1 MKPRKQT
8 LTQSQKIIFICFSFC
23 LLLFLIFLVF
33 YHITDISFYNTK
45 GSCGMKYLFHLYCP
59 GCGGTRAIDM
69 LLHGRILKS
78 LMYHPII
85 VYLALYFLSYYI
97 PAFLQFFGLWKKQI
111 NYMIYVYMLVGM
123 LAVIVVH
130 FVIRNVLL
138 TVFGIDYIGEC
149 ISYWS

>member
-1 MKPRKQT
+1 MKTHKHT
-8 LTQSQKIIFICFSFC
+8 LTQSEKIIFICFSFC
-23 LLLFLIFLVF
+23 LLLFLIFLVY
-33 YHITDISFYNTK
+33 YHITDMSFYITN

-85 VYLALYFLSYYI
+85 VYLALFFLSYYI
-97 PAFLQFFGLWKKQI
+97 PTFLQFVGLYKRKI
-111 NYMIYVYMLVGM
+111 NYMTYIYILIGM
-123 LAVIVVH
+123 LIVIVVH
-130 FVIRNVLL
+130 FIVRNVLL
-138 TVFGIDYIGEC
+138 TCFGIDYIGEC

>member
-1 MKPRKQT
+1 MKT
-8 LTQSQKIIFICFSFC
+8 LKSSLTHSQKITFICISI
-23 LLLFLIFLVF
+23 LLFLFLSFLLF
-33 YHITDISFYNTK
+33 YHITDMSFYNAEGT
-45 GSCGMKYLFHLYCP
+45 CGMKYLFHLYCP

-69 LLHGRILKS
+69 LLHGRIFQS

-97 PAFLQFFGLWKKQI
+97 PALLQFFGLWKKKI
-111 NYMIYVYMLVGM
+111 NYMIYVYMLIGM

-130 FVIRNVLL
+130 FVVRNVLL
-138 TVFGIDYIGEC
+138 TGFGIDYIGEC